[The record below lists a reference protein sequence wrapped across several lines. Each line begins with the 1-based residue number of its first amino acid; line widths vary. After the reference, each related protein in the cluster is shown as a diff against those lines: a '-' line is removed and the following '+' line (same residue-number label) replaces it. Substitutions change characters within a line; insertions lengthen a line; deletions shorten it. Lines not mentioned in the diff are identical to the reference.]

1 MTLSSFQAQFER
13 ALTAFLAQK
22 EKEFAVTQDP
32 FLQEILTYPQKLL
45 VGGKRIRPYMAA
57 LMFRACGGKI
67 SAGVTRFLI
76 SLELFHLFGLI
87 HDDIIDHGTS
97 RHKITTLHLHI
108 ANRLKAQKRRGD
120 HAHIGE
126 AQALLVGDLLFSWS
140 LELLSQGTTFSPE
153 VQRAARAIF
162 FRMSEEVMFGQVLD
176 VDLTTRA
183 VATEQLVI
191 DKMVYKTASYTFI
204 RPLELGA
211 TLAGGSKKQTQ
222 FCHTIGRALGLAF
235 QIQDDLF
242 DLTTPSKKSK
252 KTVLSDLAEHQHT
265 IFTQYI
271 FDRGTLQEKAELK
284 KLMGA
289 TLSEKDRSRV
299 VTLFGVSGAL
309 EYGQR
314 MINEQL
320 EIALFA
326 IDRASLTPAI
336 KNEFFHLID
345 LIEHRTS

>member
-1 MTLSSFQAQFER
+1 MTLSLFQAQFER
-13 ALTAFLAQK
+13 ALNAFLAQK
-22 EKEFAVTQDP
+22 EKELTLTQDP

-45 VGGKRIRPYMAA
+45 MGGKRIRPYMAA
-57 LMFRACGGKI
+57 LMFRACGG
-67 SAGVTRFLI
+67 SMNAGVSRFLI

-97 RHKITTLHLHI
+97 RHQIPTLHLHV

-120 HAHIGE
+120 HTHIGE

-140 LELLSQGTTFSPE
+140 LELLSQGTTFTPE
-153 VQRAARAIF
+153 RQRAARAVF
-162 FRMSEEVMFGQVLD
+162 FRMSEEVMFGQMLD
-176 VDLTTRA
+176 VDLTTRPT
-183 VATEQLVI
+183 ATEQLVVE
-191 DKMVYKTASYTFI
+191 KMLYKTASYTFI

-211 TLAGGSKKQTQ
+211 VLAGGSKKQIQ
-222 FCHTIGRALGLAF
+222 FCHTVGRALGLAF

-265 IFTQYI
+265 VFTQYI
-271 FDRGTLQEKAELK
+271 LDHGTTQEKAELK

-299 VTLFGVSGAL
+299 LTLFGVSGAL
-309 EYGQR
+309 EHGQR
-314 MINEQL
+314 MVNEQL
-320 EIALFA
+320 ESALYALDQAPF
-326 IDRASLTPAI
+326 TPAI
-336 KNEFFHLID
+336 KKEFFHLVD